1 MHDQWLMMLL
11 AFIVT
16 FITGEFAD
24 LDEPMD
30 QSKVRAAVKRMGPAE
45 QLAVNV
51 I

>member
-1 MHDQWLMMLL
+1 MMLL

-24 LDEPMD
+24 VEQPLD
-30 QSKVRAAVKRMGPAE
+30 QSKVRAAIKRMGPAE
-45 QLAVNV
+45 QLAFNV